1 MRTTDLTPEKVI
13 KALPSILKEHPEIKV
28 ELYQILSKEYVTRAE
43 LKEYMER
50 SDKRFNRLIEEMN
63 RRFEEVDRR
72 FDKLIEEMNR
82 RFEEVDRRFNRL
94 IEEMNRRFE
103 EVDRRFEEINQRFED
118 LQHWVGIVVGGFQRR
133 AGKGLEEAIA
143 GTLRIAIRRPDI
155 KPEKIVLRKR
165 IIDDK
170 GLIGPKGREYE
181 IDLYASDT
189 IPLIFEIKSY
199 AEKEDVERFNDK
211 AELFKKK
218 RGIKKIEKAFITL
231 EKSREIMDT
240 CEGLG
245 IILG

>member
-1 MRTTDLTPEKVI
+1 MRTITPEEVI

-28 ELYQILSKEYVTRAE
+28 EIYQILSKEYVTRAE
-43 LKEYMER
+43 LKEYIKR
-50 SDKRFNRLIEEMN
+50 SDKRFEEMDKRFERLIEEIN
-63 RRFEEVDRR
+63 RRFE
-72 FDKLIEEMNR
+72 
-82 RFEEVDRRFNRL
+82 
-94 IEEMNRRFE
+94 
-103 EVDRRFEEINQRFED
+103 D
-118 LQHWVGIVVGGFQRR
+118 LHSWVGIVVGGFQRR

-155 KPEKIVLRKR
+155 KPEKIVLRRK

-211 AELFKKK
+211 AEPFKKK

-240 CEGLG
+240 CERLG